1 MRVIFLDIDGVLNS
15 DQRAKEIHD
24 RFDQG
29 LATQEEANNWDLP
42 YEGTLVPLKHII
54 DQTGAQIVLSSCWRY
69 NPERIEALNKVFSPY
84 GFQIMDQTPIA
95 RITLKTLFNIGVSKK
110 QIHDYHSMYA
120 GENCDPYTTD
130 RGAEIAIY
138 LHRHPEIESFV
149 ILDDDIF
156 DIKTY
161 FPGKTVRPNFYKGG
175 LNMDLA
181 NQAINIL
188 LNKKSEEAVL

>member
-1 MRVIFLDIDGVLNS
+1 MKVIFLDIDGVLNS
-15 DQRAKEIHD
+15 EQRAKEVHD
-24 RFDQG
+24 RFNQG
-29 LATQEEANNWDLP
+29 LATHDEVLNWDLP

-54 DQTGAQIVLSSCWRY
+54 DQTGAQIVLSSSWRC
-69 NPERIEALNKVFSPY
+69 NPKRIEALNKVFSPY

-95 RITLKTLFNIGVSKK
+95 RITLKTLFSIGVSKK
-110 QIHDYHSMYA
+110 QVHDYNSMYG

-138 LHRHPEIESFV
+138 LHKHPEIESFV

-161 FPGKTVRPNFYKGG
+161 FPGKTVKPSFHKGG

-188 LNKKSEEAVL
+188 LNKE